1 MARDKKLI
9 QFYLTDYCN
18 SRCKTCDIW
27 KVALRDVCEHMD
39 YKRVIEII
47 KQFPDADYVFGGGE
61 FTQYKYRYDLLRYCK
76 EHNIKYTMLSNA
88 VDLSEFIKLVEIF
101 NVQNVTISC
110 DGIRHDEIRGV
121 RGNLSN
127 IATILDKYRDKIPNI
142 KLSYTYSKYNEKY
155 FIADMDYIKKVL
167 GFDKVYFCIA
177 QDMDLLLRSGESVKP
192 NSLEQI
198 LERSDMLYD
207 KDRLYIELLLKGKKK
222 PCDSTGSVFTVYSN
236 GNVVLCQSFMSKCVL
251 GNIYESDFND
261 IIDSVKVTK
270 CSYDKECNLL
280 CQRRY
285 D

>member
-9 QFYLTDYCN
+9 QFYLTSRCN
-18 SRCKTCDIW
+18 SRCKTCNIW
-27 KVALRDVCEHMD
+27 KGTDDRYEDLPYERVA
-39 YKRVIEII
+39 EICL
-47 KQFPDADYVFGGGE
+47 KNKDADFVFGGGE
-61 FTQYKYRYDLLRYCK
+61 YTLYSGRHRLLHALNGK
-76 EHNIKYTMLSNA
+76 DVNYTILSNA
-88 VDLSEFIKLVEIF
+88 VSLPLLESVIQQHEIKNL
-101 NVQNVTISC
+101 TMSC
-110 DGIRHDEIRGV
+110 DGVLHDEIRGV
-121 RGNLSN
+121 HGNLFN

-207 KDRLYIELLLKGKKK
+207 KDRLYIESLLKGEKK

-251 GNIYESDFND
+251 GNIYKSDFND
-261 IIDSVKVTK
+261 IIDSVKVIK

>member
-9 QFYLTDYCN
+9 QFYLTSHCN
-18 SRCKTCDIW
+18 SRCKTCNIW
-27 KVALRDVCEHMD
+27 KGTNSRFEDLPYEDVVKICL
-39 YKRVIEII
+39 KN
-47 KQFPDADYVFGGGE
+47 KDADFVFGGGE
-61 FTQYKYRYDLLRYCK
+61 FTLYSGRHRLLHALNGK
-76 EHNIKYTMLSNA
+76 DVNYTILSNA
-88 VDLSEFIKLVEIF
+88 VSLPLLESVIQQHYIKNL
-101 NVQNVTISC
+101 TMSC
-110 DGIRHDEIRGV
+110 DGVLHDEIRGV
-121 RGNLSN
+121 HGNLFN

-192 NSLEQI
+192 SSLEQI

-207 KDRLYIELLLKGKKK
+207 KDRLYIESLLKGKKK
-222 PCDSTGSVFTVYSN
+222 PCDSTDSVFTVYSN

-251 GNIYESDFND
+251 GNIYENDFND

>member
-9 QFYLTDYCN
+9 QFYLTSRCN
-18 SRCKTCDIW
+18 SRCKTCNIW
-27 KVALRDVCEHMD
+27 KGTDGKYEDLPYETVAKICLNN
-39 YKRVIEII
+39 K
-47 KQFPDADYVFGGGE
+47 DADFVFGGGE
-61 FTQYKYRYDLLRYCK
+61 YTLYSGRHRLLRVLDGK
-76 EHNIKYTMLSNA
+76 DVNYTILSNA
-88 VDLSEFIKLVEIF
+88 VSLPLLESVIQQHDIKNL
-101 NVQNVTISC
+101 TMSC
-110 DGIRHDEIRGV
+110 DGVLHDEIRGV
-121 RGNLSN
+121 HGNLFN
-127 IATILDKYRDKIPNI
+127 IATILDKYIDKIPNI

-207 KDRLYIELLLKGKKK
+207 KDRLYIESLLKGEKK

-261 IIDSVKVTK
+261 IIDNVKVIK
-270 CSYDKECNLL
+270 CSYDKKCNLL